1 MLVLFGVVKKNAIL
15 QIDHM
20 NQLRSEGVEKLQAIL
35 EGHRDRLRAI
45 VMTTL
50 ALVGGMLPLA
60 LGTGPGAEERRS
72 IAIAV
77 IGGQTLSLLLTL
89 IATPLVYSLLDDV
102 RATSRWRGFAESVG
116 TVFERLKNARR
127 RKPTPEE
134 VPAERTTS

>member
-60 LGTGPGAEERRS
+60 LGTGPGAEERR
-72 IAIAV
+72 AVAVAV

-89 IATPLVYSLLDDV
+89 LMCPVAYSFIGDTARLFRPAAKPRL
-102 RATSRWRGFAESVG
+102 ASV
-116 TVFERLKNARR
+116 EK
-127 RKPTPEE
+127 
-134 VPAERTTS
+134 S